1 MHGDGHNWQVKFV
14 SGYDVELHCNLQLCV
29 LKSIYPVVQDRHKLL
44 LKHSKQGGK
53 QATHVLLLTYLK

>member
-1 MHGDGHNWQVKFV
+1 MKFV